1 KRFKDISMRDVE
13 AVGGKNASLGEMIRS
28 LSSIGVAVPDG
39 FAVTVD
45 AFYDFL
51 AFNSMSPQLQ
61 VLLDELDR
69 TTLEN
74 LSEIGAECRA
84 LIMQG
89 TLPDEIRNAIIE
101 AYRGLGTHDG
111 QAASVAVRSSATA
124 EDSPTASFA
133 GQHDSFLN
141 VAGEE
146 SVLLA
151 VKKSYASLYNDR
163 AIKYRIDNGFSD
175 MQVGQSVGVQLMVR
189 SDKSSAGVVFT
200 IEPEHGNDQLIYITG
215 AWGLGESVVQGAVNT
230 DEFYLFK
237 PALEQKLNPIVH
249 RVMGEKQSMIVYAKS
264 GDERTVWQQTPQALR
279 DQYVLDDDEIR
290 L

>member
-1 KRFKDISMRDVE
+1 
-13 AVGGKNASLGEMIRS
+13 GGKNASLGEMIRN
-28 LSSIGVAVPDG
+28 LSPLGIAVPDG
-39 FAVTVD
+39 FALTVA

-51 AFNSMSPQLQ
+51 AFNCASPQLQ
-61 VLLDELDR
+61 VVLDR
-69 TTLEN
+69 LDRGTLAN
-74 LSEIGAECRA
+74 LAEIGETCRA
-84 LIMQG
+84 IIKRG
-89 TLPDEIRNAIIE
+89 TFPEPVKRVIVE
-101 AYRGLGTHDG
+101 AYNQFQKDHNTKI
-111 QAASVAVRSSATA
+111 SVAVRSSGTA

-141 VAGEE
+141 VQGEE
-146 SVLLA
+146 ELLQA
-151 VKKSYASLYNDR
+151 VKGSYASLYNDR